1 MAYGLRIINDANE
14 LLIDS
19 DYVNPTFVQKL
30 EFNATE
36 TNTQYGAPDMHP
48 GYIRRDYSTP
58 TVSIGTGK
66 YIVLWTLPES
76 IVSGQPTKDIWY
88 LFPTSV
94 AENNLQFDCS
104 VFASTST
111 TSTTYTLPTA
121 YVFTIDADGLNAMSS
136 TGPALRMYNSATT
149 QKKTFDSN
157 FTQLVPYSIS
167 DNFALPTNN
176 TDTTLYLS
184 TPTNPIYLLPKT
196 AVAFASQRTASGINF
211 TDYAVF
217 DIVFRRRG
225 QYIDSKTMRTVS
237 ESEQGNFTPLFV
249 TYFAGTYTNLSVI
262 AADANLYQASS
273 AGTGGGTNPTYA
285 LSRSVASVSEGGS
298 FTITLTTTNIPDG
311 TLVPYNVTG
320 IQDLDLTAG
329 ATTGNFTISSNTGTA
344 SFTVKNDTLT
354 ESTETFTL
362 EVTTGTFPTISVTI
376 LDTSKTPI
384 SYSISPQTGSIN
396 ETTNKSI
403 TFTVTTVSVADT
415 TLYWA
420 INGGSAD
427 PATDFVAYNGSF
439 TLTDGTGTFTVT
451 TTTDTKTEG
460 SETFSVGVRTVSV
473 TGTEQ
478 ATTGTITIGDTSLT
492 PDAAYTITPDAD
504 NVNEGNTLSI
514 SVSGTNITDGT
525 YYWTINHTT
534 TNSSDFSA
542 NSGSFSISSNSGSF
556 SISPSADNTTEGAQT
571 FTVSIR
577 SGSTSGSVLKTSS
590 SIIVNDTSLYPA
602 EGTLLS
608 SYCLNYGVSPY
619 ALRQVYADGSGGS
632 SFSDSDNSTSCG
644 YIAPGTLQSEFC
656 VSYGV
661 APYTYRKTYYNGP
674 DASYGTYNVDTN
686 NSATCGWVQ
695 TYNEIILA
703 TPSIVALSDSLDLE
717 VFDGKPYAAAYIV
730 STNNGDPQPAL
741 GTFTSSTPFY
751 LDGSGYYINPSVA
764 ATAISP
770 TAADKRLWVYFPY
783 SGNYRSA
790 RVQVVLDA
798 GTAVGSE
805 YCGTGTNSTKRYQN
819 YANGSGGTYASLV
832 DAYSVTCGWTP
843 PTATWTILYSNN
855 GAKGNINVTVNVT
868 LTGPTPTAQT
878 FYFSGYVSQ
887 NGAGFDIPSVT
898 VNANS
903 SSGSGFMFSG
913 FTNGTA
919 PYSTIT
925 LVASVDTAPYTI
937 TNGTTKSNNFSY
949 STNGVIQV

>member
-1 MAYGLRIINDANE
+1 MAYGLRITNDQNE

-30 EFNATE
+30 EFSTIE
-36 TNTQYGAPDMHP
+36 SVAPEYPTLYLHP
-48 GYIRRDYSTP
+48 QYIRRYYSTP

-66 YIVLWTLPES
+66 YIVLWALPES
-76 IVSGQPTKDIWY
+76 LVSGQPTKDVWY
-88 LFPTSV
+88 MFPTSV

-104 VFASTST
+104 VFASTT
-111 TSTTYTLPTA
+111 TSSSSYTLPTA
-121 YVFTIDADGLNAMSS
+121 YVFTVDADGLNTMSS
-136 TGPALRMYNSATT
+136 TGPALRMYNSANP

-157 FTQLVPYSIS
+157 FTQLSPYSITPFFSLPISTNAQVQS
-167 DNFALPTNN
+167 DV
-176 TDTTLYLS
+176 DT
-184 TPTNPIYLLPKT
+184 PNNPIYLLPKT
-196 AVAFASQRTASGINF
+196 AIALANPSYSMAI
-211 TDYAVF
+211 
-217 DIVFRRRG
+217 DIAFRRKG
-225 QYIDSKTMRTVS
+225 QYVDSKAIPTAF
-237 ESEQGNFTPLFV
+237 ESEGPFPATSK
-249 TYFAGTYTNLSVI
+249 YFYAGTFSDLSVI
-262 AADANLYQASS
+262 VADANLYQASS

-329 ATTGNFTISSNTGTA
+329 ATTGNFTIASNTGTA

-492 PDAAYTITPDAD
+492 PDATYTITPDAD

-632 SFSDSDNSTSCG
+632 SFSDTDNSTTCG

-703 TPSIVALSDSLDLE
+703 TPSIVSLSNYLDLE
-717 VFDGKPYAAAYIV
+717 VFDGKPNAAAYIV

-741 GTFTSSTPFY
+741 STFTSSAPFY
-751 LDGSGYYINPSVA
+751 LDSSGYYINPSVA

-770 TAADKRLWVYFPY
+770 TVADKRLWVYFPY

-790 RVQVVLDA
+790 RVRVVLDA
-798 GTAVGSE
+798 DTPVGSE
-805 YCGTGTNSTKRYQN
+805 YCGTGSNATKRYQN
-819 YANGSGGTYASLV
+819 YANGSGGTYASIV

-843 PTATWTILYSNN
+843 PTATWTVNYTNS
-855 GAKGNINVTVNVT
+855 GAAGNINVTVNVT

-878 FYFSGYVSQ
+878 FYFSGYVLQ
-887 NGAGFDIPSVT
+887 NGAGFNMPSVT

-903 SSGSGFMFSG
+903 SSGSGTEFSG
-913 FTNGTA
+913 FTNGT
-919 PYSTIT
+919 PGYSTIT

-937 TNGTTKSNNFSY
+937 TSASTINRNFLY